1 MLCRFYACKC
11 WYASSWK
18 AEEKG
23 KKEEKEDCF
32 PIIQPPPVSRYN
44 RLPRISS
51 GSSPRRGSLLLALA
65 ASVFLAP
72 LSKSMHDVFSTH
84 FYSSMLCLYHFEITT
99 PSWMPVITPAGLFQ
113 RFFHHVGKVNLD
125 SMLKNILG
133 KKRALG
139 VKQWW
144 FCFVVMDSDFQWV
157 LGIYDIRSLK
167 LSWKL
172 LKNNLT
178 DWAFNVD
185 IVRRV
190 SSFRSFKDSSSQ
202 RSQFQPREFNN
213 TIRGFK
219 AEN

>member
-11 WYASSWK
+11 WYAPSWK
-18 AEEKG
+18 GKEEKG
-23 KKEEKEDCF
+23 KKEDKEDCF

-72 LSKSMHDVFSTH
+72 LTKSMHDVFSTR

-99 PSWMPVITPAGLFQ
+99 PPWMPVITPAGLFQ

-133 KKRALG
+133 KKREHS
-139 VKQWW
+139 VKTMIILFCHDEFW
-144 FCFVVMDSDFQWV
+144 FSISSWN
-157 LGIYDIRSLK
+157 LWYIK
-167 LSWKL
+167 LE
-172 LKNNLT
+172 
-178 DWAFNVD
+178 AFMKT
-185 IVRRV
+185 
-190 SSFRSFKDSSSQ
+190 FK
-202 RSQFQPREFNN
+202 F
-213 TIRGFK
+213 
-219 AEN
+219 